1 MILTCAILSAPMPAI
16 AQQPGSQNPS
26 RPTES
31 TSASIRTEC
40 ARARSAISGHALA
53 PRDTASFTQLYVVGR
68 CSESAGA
75 VLPSVWRSA
84 SDAPP
89 DSSTLAALVGASSN
103 MRDGRIASTLFSIAT
118 DKTKNQL
125 IRQSA
130 IAVLSVY
137 VKPRLRCKVIPSYVR
152 GEQFAVDCANSVDV
166 GVANGVNGLEPNI
179 KTHLEQ
185 VLDAAA
191 AEKAN
196 VSLARLAAGLR
207 AEIKPAR

>member
-1 MILTCAILSAPMPAI
+1 
-16 AQQPGSQNPS
+16 
-26 RPTES
+26 
-31 TSASIRTEC
+31 
-40 ARARSAISGHALA
+40 
-53 PRDTASFTQLYVVGR
+53 
-68 CSESAGA
+68 
-75 VLPSVWRSA
+75 
-84 SDAPP
+84 
-89 DSSTLAALVGASSN
+89 